1 MNRKFQ
7 KIISVVSAAAVC
19 VSPAINSEVIIQ
31 NSVIASGGY
40 SMEKLDRGIYA
51 VKSSQGMFVSW
62 RFNADD
68 ASDAEFRLYRDDDLI
83 YTSSKGDPSC
93 FLDKSGNPYSSYRV
107 DTYENGSLKSSD
119 KCKLS
124 SQNSYFD
131 IPLNKPSGSCSY
143 SANDCSFGDV
153 DGDGQYEIF
162 LKWDPENAKD
172 NSQEGYTDNV
182 YIDCYTLEGKMLWRV
197 DLGKNIRAGQHY
209 TQFLVADFD
218 GDGKAEMT
226 CKTADGTKD
235 GKGQVIGNAWAD
247 NRNSSGYVLSGSE
260 YYTLFDGMTG
270 AALDTVSYEFPRGNV
285 SDWGDKYGNRVD
297 RFLGAVAYLDGV
309 HPSAVSV
316 RGYYT
321 RMTAVAYDVV
331 NKKLVKRWT
340 HDSGSNAYDGYGNG
354 NHNCMPADVDG
365 DGRQEI
371 VLGSTCIDDN
381 GKTLWCNNKGHG
393 DAMHLGDFLPDRN
406 GLELWVCHEAS
417 PYGLSLIDAGN
428 GNTIF
433 HRDGSKD
440 TGRCG
445 ADNVYAGNRG
455 AEFWGASE
463 STVFNGQGQSIGTQ
477 RPGQNFFVYW
487 DGDAEREI
495 LDGITVSKYVSPTN
509 IKTIFTANGCTS
521 INGTKAVPSLCA
533 DIIGDWREEIIFP
546 LENSSALRVFTTT
559 SSTDIRLTTL
569 MHDPQ
574 YRVQAA
580 GEQNC
585 YNQPAHP
592 SFYLGSDADL
602 PSRPSVVI
610 NGMQTQGGATPGSSG
625 SSGSGGQNTASFDP
639 NTEYTIKNVNS
650 GKYLDVD
657 SSGSNAAQSGWIDND
672 GSTSWKIVSDNDGY
686 YYLYSQYGDKS
697 QVLDIA
703 GKKTADGT
711 NAGIYRLTGGDNQK
725 FDLSP
730 NGDGSYK
737 ICTKITGCAS
747 CIEVAYGSSD
757 DGANVQQYQIN
768 GYNCQD
774 WIIEPLYQK
783 TPEITTTVTTQPE
796 TTVSETVNS
805 IVTTVSETVNS
816 IVTSVSETSQYSGAE
831 IIYGDVNGDGV
842 ADLTDLT
849 LISIYLMTGSGID
862 QSKRSAADV
871 DGNGQIDIAD
881 LARFKQYVSH
891 DSAVSKLGPKN

>member
-1 MNRKFQ
+1 MKRKLR
-7 KIISVVSAAAVC
+7 KIISLAGAAAICLSVAYQ
-19 VSPAINSEVIIQ
+19 PGMLINR
-31 NSVIASGGY
+31 AAAAGGY
-40 SMEKLDRGIYA
+40 SMEKLNRGIYA

-68 ASDAEFRLYRDDDLI
+68 ASDAEFRLYRDDNLI
-83 YTSSKGDPSC
+83 YTSASGEATC
-93 FLDKSGNPYSSYRV
+93 FLDKSGNTSSVYRV
-107 DTYENGSLKSSD
+107 DTYENGNLKSSES
-119 KCKLS
+119 CSLS
-124 SQNSYFD
+124 SGSGYFD

-143 SANDCSFGDV
+143 SANDCSVGDV

-162 LKWDPENAKD
+162 LKWDPENSKD
-172 NSQEGYTDNV
+172 NSYDGYTDNV
-182 YIDCYTLEGKMLWRV
+182 YIDCYTLTGKMLWRI

-235 GKGQVIGNAWAD
+235 GTGQVIGNAWAD

-285 SDWGDKYGNRVD
+285 NDWGDKYGNRVD

-365 DGRQEI
+365 DGKQEI
-371 VLGSTCIDDN
+371 VLGATCIDDN
-381 GKTLWCNNKGHG
+381 GKTLWCTNKGHG

-428 GNTIF
+428 GNIIF
-433 HRDGSKD
+433 HKDGSKD

-445 ADNVYAGNRG
+445 ADNVYAGNKG

-495 LDGITVSKYVSPTN
+495 LDGTTVSKFISPTN
-509 IKTIFTANGCTS
+509 IKTIFTASGCMS

-533 DIIGDWREEIIFP
+533 DIIGDWREEMIFP
-546 LENSSALRVFTTT
+546 LENSSALRVFAT
-559 SSTDIRLTTL
+559 SSATDIRLTTL

-574 YRVQAA
+574 YRMQVS

-592 SFYLGSDADL
+592 SFYLGSDSKL
-602 PSRPSVVI
+602 PERPYVVI
-610 NGMQTQGGATPGSSG
+610 DGVQTKGGATPESSG
-625 SSGSGGQNTASFDP
+625 SSGSGDIYSVSFDP
-639 NTEYTIKNVNS
+639 NTEYTLKNVNS
-650 GKYLDVD
+650 GKYLDID
-657 SSGSNAAQSGWIDND
+657 SSGSNAAQSGWIDSD
-672 GSTSWKIVSDNDGY
+672 GSTAWKIVSDNDGY
-686 YYLYSQYGDKS
+686 FYLYSQSGDKS

-711 NAGIYRLTGGDNQK
+711 NAGIYRMTGGDNQK
-725 FDLSP
+725 FDISP

-737 ICTKITGCAS
+737 LYTKITGCAS
-747 CIEVAYGSSD
+747 CIEVAGGSFD
-757 DGANVQQYQIN
+757 DGANVQQYQVN

-774 WIIEPLYQK
+774 WIIEPLNK
-783 TPEITTTVTTQPE
+783 KAPETEPVTTVVTTVTTEPQ
-796 TTVSETVNS
+796 TTVSETYVSTMSEVPETTTTENNTYD
-805 IVTTVSETVNS
+805 IV
-816 IVTSVSETSQYSGAE
+816 
-831 IIYGDVNGDGV
+831 YGDINSDGV

-849 LISIYLMTGSGID
+849 KLSVYLMIRSGLND
-862 QSKRSAADV
+862 TQLRSADV
-871 DGNGQIDIAD
+871 DGNGITDIAD
-881 LARFKQYVSH
+881 LARFKQYISH
-891 DSAVSKLGPKN
+891 DSMVKVLGPKN